1 MTRYKLTSRADIDLD
16 EIMEYIAADNME
28 AALSIDDR
36 FTQIFEMLAEN
47 PKIGRDR
54 PEVDSGMRSFPEGN
68 YLILYR
74 LWANEVL
81 IVRVIHASRDLDE
94 IFS

>member
-1 MTRYKLTSRADIDLD
+1 MTRYSLTSRADVDLD
-16 EIMEYIAADNME
+16 EIIEYIASDNVD
-28 AALSIDDR
+28 AALSVDYR
-36 FTQIFEMLAEN
+36 FTQIFEMLTEN

-54 PEVDSGMRSFPEGN
+54 PEIESGIRSFPEGS

-74 LWANEVL
+74 LLAGEVI
-81 IVRVIHASRDLDE
+81 IVRVLHAARDLDE